1 MARFVQLKASYPS
14 LSLDGIHLHAYPYT
28 GSTELCN
35 TQIIQGVF
43 TCMKDELAAY
53 MKRFHLL
60 SPETKNKPFWITEY
74 GFLYAPMTIPTPT
87 GADIRNWLMAPMV
100 DFLGSAE
107 NQGFTNLAWF
117 SVAYGDY
124 RTRLMEPAPSQTPP
138 STLTVLGNQWAS
150 YNPAQPPT
158 PTPTPT
164 P

>member
-1 MARFVQLKASYPS
+1 MQPIQHDRGRRVLVLLALTAGFVTIALSVAMTDATEQAAGAMLFNSPIIGPRPILPITDLALARVLGERDQMRRRAM
-14 LSLDGIHLHAYPYT
+14 
-28 GSTELCN
+28 STPPW
-35 TQIIQGVF
+35 TATV
-43 TCMKDELAAY
+43 T
-53 MKRFHLL
+53 R
-60 SPETKNKPFWITEY
+60 T
-74 GFLYAPMTIPTPT
+74 
-87 GADIRNWLMAPMV
+87 PMV
-100 DFLGSAE
+100 SFLGSAE

-158 PTPTPT
+158 PTQTPT